1 MLNFSEA
8 VQTAVKSDSSPHF
21 EVADIFR
28 LYGDDFRRQYS
39 LSYQQH
45 LVMRD
50 IGQCRTAVLGG
61 HVDECDNCGGLRISY
76 NSCRN
81 RHCPKC
87 GSLAKAQWLE
97 KQRAHLLPVPY
108 FHVVFTLDH
117 GFNPLVRVNQKLLY
131 DLLFQ
136 TATDSLKQ
144 ICREELAGEIGITAI
159 LHTWGQTLTEHPHL
173 HCLVPGGALSQDGRQ
188 WRSASPGY
196 LCDVVALSAQFRD
209 AFCDGLAQLYAVGRL
224 QFVGQS
230 HHLAEADAFAQLLAE
245 ARSKKWQVYAQPPFG
260 QAEQV
265 LDYLGRYVHRI
276 AFSNG
281 RLLDVSEGQ
290 VRFTYRDYQANGQQ
304 KEMVLPAVE
313 FIRRFLQHVMPKQFV
328 RVRHYGF
335 LAPRYRTQK
344 LARCRAL
351 LGDRCASLPATTDRE
366 TVLRELLGHDPDH
379 CLLCGSGQL
388 RPYQTILP
396 HPSRRRWVLTVA

>member
-8 VQTAVKSDSSPHF
+8 VQTAVKSDSSLRF

-173 HCLVPGGALSQDGRQ
+173 HCLVPGGALSQNGQ
-188 WRSASPGY
+188 FWRSASPGY
-196 LCDVVALSAQFRD
+196 LCDVVALSARFRD

-230 HHLAEADAFAQLLAE
+230 RHLAEADAFAQLLAE

-281 RLLDVSEGQ
+281 RCTFSC
-290 VRFTYRDYQANGQQ
+290 F
-304 KEMVLPAVE
+304 
-313 FIRRFLQHVMPKQFV
+313 MP
-328 RVRHYGF
+328 
-335 LAPRYRTQK
+335 
-344 LARCRAL
+344 
-351 LGDRCASLPATTDRE
+351 E
-366 TVLRELLGHDPDH
+366 TVRSTSAAL
-379 CLLCGSGQL
+379 S
-388 RPYQTILP
+388 
-396 HPSRRRWVLTVA
+396 SVL